1 MSEGKWL
8 FQICVSG
15 KGRALTVTQIPPS
28 PPTLTTRPPY
38 LNRNVEDILTHLLG
52 SSFRVLLCPV
62 IHKDESNP
70 KSWSGR
76 GVVVMVIHPSHKC
89 KQLQSHLMNILWT
102 LHLTLTWTTYKEWFS
117 LYFFPCLPMT
127 WEVAWLWRAGKEED
141 CFEDNLS
148 AFIRLLILRHPSLC
162 IQTESDVSACI
173 VIPSETLQF
182 H

>member
-1 MSEGKWL
+1 MILFIDVSEGKWL

-28 PPTLTTRPPY
+28 PHTLTTRPPY

-52 SSFRVLLCPV
+52 SSCRVLLCPV

-89 KQLQSHLMNILWT
+89 KTASVSSDEYSLDIAFDLDLNHL
-102 LHLTLTWTTYKEWFS
+102 
-117 LYFFPCLPMT
+117 
-127 WEVAWLWRAGKEED
+127 
-141 CFEDNLS
+141 
-148 AFIRLLILRHPSLC
+148 
-162 IQTESDVSACI
+162 
-173 VIPSETLQF
+173 
-182 H
+182 